1 VRRIV
6 SELPPHAAGL
16 TLLDLGCGAGACGAA
31 WGSLVG
37 RNVIGVDS
45 HPWAMA
51 EAPHAYRAFELK
63 FDVRRGSVARLSLP
77 RAADAIVAGWMV
89 NELDERSRAALLE
102 TLLDAAST
110 GVGVLI
116 VEPIATR
123 ATPWWQ
129 GWSDEFARLGG
140 RASEWR
146 FPVQLPNWL
155 AKLDRAAGM
164 HHDELTA
171 KSLYIG
177 PRAPF

>member
-1 VRRIV
+1 
-6 SELPPHAAGL
+6 
-16 TLLDLGCGAGACGAA
+16 
-31 WGSLVG
+31 
-37 RNVIGVDS
+37 
-45 HPWAMA
+45 
-51 EAPHAYRAFELK
+51 
-63 FDVRRGSVARLSLP
+63 
-77 RAADAIVAGWMV
+77 MV